1 MKSKLTSIALYALFL
16 FGGIYLGIE
25 FSSRL
30 NLSSDK
36 NLYINKVNDVLN
48 YTGNFYVDDVDL
60 NKLSE
65 KAIERIFKELDPHT
79 AYISKQD
86 QSESEALF
94 RGNFDG
100 IGIEFQI
107 IKDSI
112 TVVSPISGGPSESVG
127 ILSGDRI
134 IKIEGKS
141 CVGYSNQQVLT
152 KLRGKKGTTVNLTI
166 YRPSAKKE
174 YDYKIVRARINL
186 YSVDASF
193 MFDKETGY
201 IILTRFSDSTME
213 ELEKSLQELT
223 SRGMKNL
230 ILDLRN
236 NPGGLLDQA
245 VFVSD
250 LFLDKNKLIVST
262 KGRRKEFN
270 EQFVAEQ
277 KYPYENIPL
286 IVLVNRGSASA
297 SEIVSG
303 AIQDWDRGLIV
314 GETTFGKGLV
324 QRQMLLEDGSA
335 IRLTVSKYLTPSGRE
350 IQRTYKNKEMYYD
363 ELINREEVEEDN
375 LDHHTEADTAKP
387 KFKTKFGRTVLGGGG
402 ITPDYIISSG
412 TITNYSIALN
422 RNNLLYRFVREFID
436 NGNFNKGKFTNVDEF
451 INDFSISEK
460 ELNSFIAFAEKNSVK
475 LNKTEFE
482 TDKKYISNRIKAF
495 FARELF
501 KDEGWYKVSLEDD
514 KVFQKA
520 LTLKDEAKKIPG
532 FNK

>member
-1 MKSKLTSIALYALFL
+1 MKK
-16 FGGIYLGIE
+16 
-25 FSSRL
+25 
-30 NLSSDK
+30 
-36 NLYINKVNDVLN
+36 
-48 YTGNFYVDDVDL
+48 
-60 NKLSE
+60 
-65 KAIERIFKELDPHT
+65 
-79 AYISKQD
+79 
-86 QSESEALF
+86 
-94 RGNFDG
+94 
-100 IGIEFQI
+100 
-107 IKDSI
+107 
-112 TVVSPISGGPSESVG
+112 
-127 ILSGDRI
+127 
-134 IKIEGKS
+134 
-141 CVGYSNQQVLT
+141 
-152 KLRGKKGTTVNLTI
+152 
-166 YRPSAKKE
+166 
-174 YDYKIVRARINL
+174 
-186 YSVDASF
+186 
-193 MFDKETGY
+193 
-201 IILTRFSDSTME
+201 
-213 ELEKSLQELT
+213 
-223 SRGMKNL
+223 L

-324 QRQMLLEDGSA
+324 QRQLLLEDGSA

-375 LDHHTEADTAKP
+375 LDHHTEVDTAKP

-436 NGNFNKGKFTNVDEF
+436 NGKFNKDKYTNVDEF
-451 INDFSISEK
+451 INDFSVSEK

-475 LNKTEFE
+475 LNKAEFE

>member
-1 MKSKLTSIALYALFL
+1 MKSKLTNIALYTLFL
-16 FGGIYLGIE
+16 LGGIYLGIE
-25 FSSRL
+25 FASRF
-30 NLSSDK
+30 NIYSNK
-36 NLYINKVNDVLN
+36 NLYIKKISDVLN
-48 YTGNFYVDDVDL
+48 YTGSYYVDDVDL

-65 KAIERIFKELDPHT
+65 KAIEGVFKELDPHT

-107 IKDSI
+107 INDSI

-127 ILSGDRI
+127 IHSGDRI

-141 CVGYSNQQVLT
+141 SIGFTNQQVLT
-152 KLRGKKGTTVNLTI
+152 KLRGKKGSTVNLTI

-174 YDYKIVRARINL
+174 YDFKIVRARINL
-186 YSVDASF
+186 FSVDASF
-193 MFDKETGY
+193 MYDKETGY
-201 IILTRFSDSTME
+201 IILTRFSDSTLE
-213 ELEKSLQELT
+213 ELEKALKELT
-223 SRGMKNL
+223 TKGMKKL

-250 LFLDKNKLIVST
+250 LFLDKDKLIVST

-270 EQFVAEQ
+270 EQFLAEQ
-277 KYPYENIPL
+277 QYPYEKIPL

-303 AIQDWDRGLIV
+303 AVQDWDRGLVV

-324 QRQMLLEDGSA
+324 QRQLLLEDGSA
-335 IRLTVSKYLTPSGRE
+335 IRLTVSKYLTPSGRA
-350 IQRTYKNKEMYYD
+350 IQRSYKNKTMYYD
-363 ELINREEVEEDN
+363 ELMNREETEENN
-375 LDHHTEADTAKP
+375 LDHHTEIDSVRP
-387 KFKTKFGRTVLGGGG
+387 KYKTKFGRTVLGGGG

-412 TITNYSIALN
+412 TITNYSISLN

-436 NGNFNKGKFTNVDEF
+436 NGKFNKGKYSNVDEF
-451 INDFSISEK
+451 LNDFSISERD
-460 ELNSFIAFAEKNSVK
+460 LNSFISFAEKNGVK
-475 LNKTEFE
+475 LNKTEF
-482 TDKKYISNRIKAF
+482 DKDKNYIINRIKAF

-501 KDEGWYKVSLEDD
+501 KDEGWYKISLQDD

-520 LTLKDEAKKIPG
+520 LTLTEEAKNIPG